1 MPTEIIYVLIFGSG
15 FLAVQ
20 AIFGLVSTAR
30 SGHVVNQRLRV
41 EAQTGSGSE
50 ALKIMRKSRGL
61 TESGDF
67 AMAFRWFNQLV
78 TRSGLSF
85 RLMEWSIVGAALFLI
100 GAIGTFLLTHNVIM
114 TILASLF
121 TGVILPVFYLKRRAA
136 KRSKKLGAQLTNA
149 LEIIVR
155 SLSAGHPVPSA
166 VALVGREMPDPIGSE
181 FGIVSYEIS
190 YGSSLSQAV
199 GRLSERVANPDIDL
213 FAATVRLQERTGGN
227 LAELLSVIAG
237 TVRERQK
244 MRLKINAASS
254 EGRASAMILTSAPFI
269 VAGVLQ
275 VMSPDFYGDV
285 IHERAIHI
293 GLAGLLTWMVL
304 GNLVMRKM
312 INFKV

>member
-1 MPTEIIYVLIFGSG
+1 MPIEIIYVLIFGSG
-15 FLAVQ
+15 FLFVQ
-20 AIFGLVSTAR
+20 AIFGLVRTAR

-41 EAQTGSGSE
+41 EAQTGSGRE
-50 ALKIMRKSRGL
+50 ALTVMRKSRGL

-67 AMAFRWFNQLV
+67 ALAVSWFNKLV
-78 TRSGLSF
+78 TRSGLPF
-85 RLMEWSIVGAALFLI
+85 RAMEWAMIGVALFLI
-100 GAIGTFLLTHNVIM
+100 GAVGAFFMTHNIM
-114 TILASLF
+114 MTVLASLF
-121 TGVILPVFYLKRRAA
+121 TGIVLPIFYLKRRAK
-136 KRSKKLGAQLTNA
+136 KRSKHLSSQLTNA

-166 VALVGREMPDPIGSE
+166 VSLVGREMPDPIGSE

-293 GLAGLLTWMVL
+293 GLAGLFTWMVL

>member
-1 MPTEIIYVLIFGSG
+1 MTSEIVYVLIFGSG

-20 AIFGLVSTAR
+20 ALFGLLR
-30 SGHVVNQRLRV
+30 SAKSSHVVNQRLKV
-41 EAQTGSGSE
+41 EARTSSGTE
-50 ALKIMRKSRGL
+50 ALKIMRKSRAL
-61 TESGDF
+61 TDDGDF
-67 AMAFRWFNQLV
+67 ALALRWFNTLV
-78 TRSGLSF
+78 TRSGLPF
-85 RLMEWSIVGAALFLI
+85 RAMEWAVIGAALFLF
-100 GAIGTFLLTHNVIM
+100 GAVGAYLMTHNLV
-114 TILASLF
+114 LSLVASLI
-121 TGVILPVFYLKRRAA
+121 TGLALPLFYLKRRAA
-136 KRSKKLGAQLTNA
+136 KRSKKLGAQLANA

-166 VALVGREMPDPIGSE
+166 VSLVGREMPDPIGSE

-199 GRLSERVANPDIDL
+199 GRLSERVGNPDIDL

-227 LAELLSVIAG
+227 LAELLSVIAA

-275 VMSPDFYGDV
+275 IMSPDFYGDV

-293 GLAGLLTWMVL
+293 GLAGLLGWMIL

-312 INFKV
+312 INFKI

>member
-1 MPTEIIYVLIFGSG
+1 MNSDIVYVLIFGSG

-20 AIFGLVSTAR
+20 AIFGLVRSAR
-30 SGHVVNQRLRV
+30 SSRVVNQRLRV
-41 EAQTGSGSE
+41 EARVGSGTE
-50 ALKIMRKSRGL
+50 ALQIMRKSRGL
-61 TESGDF
+61 NESGDF
-67 AMAFRWFNQLV
+67 AMALHWFNTLV
-78 TRSGLSF
+78 TRSGLPF
-85 RLMEWSIVGAALFLI
+85 RATEWAIIAAVLFLAGAVGAFLMTHSLIMALLF
-100 GAIGTFLLTHNVIM
+100 
-114 TILASLF
+114 SLF
-121 TGVILPVFYLKRRAA
+121 TGLILPLFYLKHRAA
-136 KRSKKLGAQLTNA
+136 KRSKQISSQLTNA

-199 GRLSERVANPDIDL
+199 GRLSERAGNSDIDL

-227 LAELLSVIAG
+227 LAELLSVIAA

-275 VMSPDFYGDV
+275 VMSPSFYGDV

-293 GLAGLLTWMVL
+293 GLAGLLGWMIL

-312 INFKV
+312 INFKI

>member
-1 MPTEIIYVLIFGSG
+1 MSAEIVYVLIFGSG

-20 AIFGLVSTAR
+20 AVFGLVSSAR
-30 SGHVVNQRLRV
+30 SSRVVNQRLRV
-41 EAQTGSGSE
+41 EARTNSGNE
-50 ALKIMRKSRGL
+50 ALIVMRKSRGL
-61 TESGDF
+61 DESGDF
-67 AMAFRWFNQLV
+67 AMAFHWFNTLV
-78 TRSGLSF
+78 MRSGLPF
-85 RLMEWSIVGAALFLI
+85 RAMEWAITDAALFLVGGL
-100 GAIGTFLLTHNVIM
+100 GAYFFTHNVV
-114 TILASLF
+114 TALAASAF
-121 TGVILPVFYLKRRAA
+121 TGLVLPLFYLKRRAA
-136 KRSKKLGAQLTNA
+136 KRSKHLSSQLTNA

-166 VALVGREMPDPIGSE
+166 VALVGREMPDPVGSE

-199 GRLSERVANPDIDL
+199 GRLSDRTGNPDIDL

-227 LAELLSVIAG
+227 LAELLAVIAS
-237 TVRERQK
+237 TIRERQK

-269 VAGVLQ
+269 VGLVLQ
-275 VMSPDFYGDV
+275 LMSPEFYGDV
-285 IHERAIHI
+285 IHERAVHV
-293 GLAGLLTWMVL
+293 GLAGLMVWMIM

>member
-1 MPTEIIYVLIFGSG
+1 MLNDLVYVLIFGSG

-20 AIFGLVSTAR
+20 ALFGFVRSAR
-30 SGHVVNQRLRV
+30 SGRVINQRLRV
-41 EAQTGSGSE
+41 EAKVGSGGE
-50 ALKIMRKSRGL
+50 ALRIMRKSRALDEG
-61 TESGDF
+61 GDF
-67 AMAFRWFNQLV
+67 ALAVHWFNQLV
-78 TRSGLSF
+78 TRSGLPF
-85 RLMEWSIVGAALFLI
+85 RPAEWTIGALLLVVFGAFGAFLITHNLIISAIVG
-100 GAIGTFLLTHNVIM
+100 
-114 TILASLF
+114 LF
-121 TGVILPVFYLKRRAA
+121 TGLALPLLYLRRTAA
-136 KRSKKLGAQLTNA
+136 KRSKRLGSQLA
-149 LEIIVR
+149 DSLEIIVR

-166 VALVGREMPDPIGSE
+166 VALVGKEMADPIGSE
-181 FGIVSYEIS
+181 FGIMSYEIS

-199 GRLSERVANPDIDL
+199 GKLAERVANPDVDL

-237 TVRERQK
+237 TVRERLK

-254 EGRASAMILTSAPFI
+254 EGRASALILTSAPFI

-293 GLAGLLTWMVL
+293 GLACLLFWMVM

>member
-1 MPTEIIYVLIFGSG
+1 MDNGIIYVLIFGSG

-20 AIFGLVSTAR
+20 AIFGLVRSAR
-30 SGHVVNQRLRV
+30 SSRVVNQRLRV
-41 EAQTGSGSE
+41 EARVGSGTE
-50 ALKIMRKSRGL
+50 ALKIMRKSRAL
-61 TESGDF
+61 DDAGDF
-67 AMAFRWFNQLV
+67 TLAVQWFNKLV
-78 TRSGLSF
+78 TRSGLPF
-85 RLMEWSIVGAALFLI
+85 RAMEWSIVGAALFLT
-100 GAIGTFLLTHNVIM
+100 GAVGTFLLTHNIVM
-114 TILASLF
+114 TLLASLF
-121 TGVILPVFYLKRRAA
+121 TGLLLPLFYLKRRAA
-136 KRSKKLGAQLTNA
+136 KRSKALSSQLTNA

-166 VALVGREMPDPIGSE
+166 VALVGREMADPIGSE

-190 YGSSLSQAV
+190 YGSSLSQAA
-199 GRLSERVANPDIDL
+199 GRLSERVGNPDIDL

-227 LAELLSVIAG
+227 LAELLSVIAS

-275 VMSPDFYGDV
+275 VMSPSFYGDV

-293 GLAGLLTWMVL
+293 GLAGLLGWMVL

-312 INFKV
+312 INFKI

>member
-1 MPTEIIYVLIFGSG
+1 MDSTILYVLIFASG

-20 AIFGLVSTAR
+20 AIFGMLSTAR
-30 SGHVVNQRLRV
+30 SSRVVNQRLRA
-41 EAQTGSGSE
+41 EERTGSGVE
-50 ALKIMRKSRGL
+50 ALQIMRKSRAL
-61 TESGDF
+61 DESGDF
-67 AMAFRWFNQLV
+67 ALPLHWFNTLV
-78 TRSGLSF
+78 TRSGLPF
-85 RLMEWSIVGAALFLI
+85 RAMEWAMVGIILFLT
-100 GAIGTFLLTHNVIM
+100 GAIVALLMSHNLVISL
-114 TILASLF
+114 LATVF
-121 TGVILPVFYLKRRAA
+121 TGLLLPLFYLKRRAA
-136 KRSKKLGAQLTNA
+136 KRSKQISSQLTNA

-190 YGSSLSQAV
+190 YGSSLAQAV
-199 GRLSERVANPDIDL
+199 GRLSERVGNPDIDL

-227 LAELLSVIAG
+227 LAELLSVIAD

-269 VAGVLQ
+269 VAIVLQ

-293 GLAGLLTWMVL
+293 GLAGLFGWMVL